1 MQKLHWI
8 RYVTICAILS
18 VIASAFSFPGA
29 STVASVNPSDG
40 LAGRSQEQQADDS
53 TQQKIVGT
61 WQGILDAGAVKLR
74 LVLKVA
80 KEANGKLKATV
91 DSPDQGATDMP
102 LNSIDITGLS
112 VRFEMTSPAEATYE
126 GKLSG
131 DGSEISGQWQQGGQ
145 KFPLNFKRSGKTES
159 SDPGAPKLESPKLES
174 PRLES
179 VDAGGHKL
187 NLLTAGRGAPTVI
200 LEGGFGTGIAS
211 WTTVH
216 SEIAKFTQVVAYDRA
231 GLGQSEPGPKP
242 RTAKQFSI
250 ELHTA
255 LKNAGINPPYVL
267 VGHSMGGITV
277 RVFADMYP
285 QEVAGLVLVDP
296 SLEGFN
302 DWTKSHPLQQLKEAE
317 TQMKNASEG
326 IRAESEGVDASYEQA
341 RKSKLP
347 AQIPVILL
355 VATQSPSGMDP
366 AVTNVWLTK
375 HKEWAKKV
383 PRAKL
388 VLAEKS
394 GHMIQFQQPELVID
408 AIREEVNQA
417 NSKKP

>member
-8 RYVTICAILS
+8 RYAIICAILS
-18 VIASAFSFPGA
+18 VIALALSF
-29 STVASVNPSDG
+29 TV
-40 LAGRSQEQQADDS
+40 AGRSEHQQADDPAP
-53 TQQKIVGT
+53 QKLVGT

-74 LVLKVA
+74 LVLNVS
-80 KEANGKLKATV
+80 KEANGRLKATM
-91 DSPDQGATDMP
+91 DSPDQGATDLP
-102 LNSIDITGLS
+102 FASIAITGAA
-112 VRFEMTSPAEATYE
+112 VRLEMTSPAEAIYE
-126 GKLSG
+126 GTLSG
-131 DGSEISGQWQQGGQ
+131 DGSEMSGQWQQGGQ

-159 SDPGAPKLESPKLES
+159 SDPNAPK
-174 PRLES
+174 LES

-200 LEGGFGTGIAS
+200 LEAGFGAGIAS
-211 WTTVH
+211 WTPVH
-216 SEIAKFTQVVAYDRA
+216 SEVAKFTRVVAYDRA

-242 RTAKQFSI
+242 RTAKQFAI

-285 QEVAGLVLVDP
+285 GEVAGLVLVDP
-296 SLEGFN
+296 SQEGFN
-302 DWTKSHPLQQLKEAE
+302 DWIKAHPSQKLKEADA
-317 TQMKNASEG
+317 QMKDAPEG
-326 IRAESEGVDASYEQA
+326 IRAEREGVDASYEQA

-347 AQIPVILL
+347 AKVPVILL
-355 VATQSPSGMDP
+355 VGTQNPSGIDP
-366 AVTNVWLTK
+366 AVASVWLAK

-383 PRAKL
+383 PQAKL

-394 GHMIQFQQPELVID
+394 GHMIQFQQPELVVD
-408 AIREEVNQA
+408 AIKEEVNRA